1 MAGTVE
7 IRGTLSGSGLLA
19 AIGNTTDGVYAV
31 DEAHRIVLWN
41 DAAHRIL
48 GYSAE
53 EVIGKLCYQV
63 VAGRDARGNLIC
75 QGGCADMALAR
86 AGSIVPSRDMVVP
99 TKSAGEVWVNVTNIP
114 IPSEL
119 GGLSTVVHIFRE
131 VPSRTN
137 MEQLVDRLS
146 SLVERFA
153 AVETEQVA
161 YRQSSR
167 THHELLTPR
176 ERESLGLI
184 VRGANA
190 ASIAQSLVISP
201 TTARKHVQNI
211 LKKLKVHTT
220 LEAAAYA
227 YRHNLLDSFPA
238 NGPPLP

>member
-7 IRGTLSGSGLLA
+7 IRGALSDLLA

-31 DEAHRIVLWN
+31 DEAHRIILWN
-41 DAAHRIL
+41 EAAHRIL

-63 VAGRDARGNLIC
+63 VAGHDARGNLIC
-75 QGGCADMALAR
+75 QGGCADMVLAR
-86 AGSIVPSRDMVVP
+86 AGSLIPSRDMVVR
-99 TKSAGEVWVNVTNIP
+99 TKKAEEVWVNVTNIP

-131 VPSRTN
+131 VPSQTN

-146 SLVERFA
+146 SLVERLA
-153 AVETEQVA
+153 AVETGQTT
-161 YRQSSR
+161 YGQSPR
-167 THHELLTPR
+167 AHHESLTLR
-176 ERESLGLI
+176 EREILGLI

-190 ASIAQSLVISP
+190 ASIAKALVISP

-211 LKKLKVHTT
+211 LKKLNVHTT

-227 YRHNLLDSFPA
+227 YRHNLLNSFPA
-238 NGPPLP
+238 NRPPLS